1 MMGSGV
7 QQGMEHNWRKN
18 NGRQPSVG
26 GGALWEVEG
35 NQRQGKERE
44 YGTVGVQ
51 KNKIWNM
58 AV

>member
-1 MMGSGV
+1 MGSGV
-7 QQGMEHNWRKN
+7 QQGMEHNWRRNKR
-18 NGRQPSVG
+18 RQPSVG

-35 NQRQGKERE
+35 NQRQDKERE
-44 YGTVGVQ
+44 YGTIGVQ

>member
-7 QQGMEHNWRKN
+7 QQEMEHNWRRN
-18 NGRQPSVG
+18 NGRQPSEG

-44 YGTVGVQ
+44 YGTMGVQ
-51 KNKIWNM
+51 QK
-58 AV
+58 